1 MPAAKRGGLQRLAQV
16 DCWDFERLTVFRNGT
31 PCDHEALFRQ
41 QFGYA
46 AV

>member
-1 MPAAKRGGLQRLAQV
+1 MPATEGDGLQRLAQV
-16 DCWDFERLTVFRNGT
+16 DCRDSERFAIFRHGA
-31 PCDHEALFRQ
+31 PCDHEALFRE

>member
-1 MPAAKRGGLQRLAQV
+1 MPATEGDGLQRLAQV
-16 DCWDFERLTVFRNGT
+16 DCRDLKRFAVLRNGT

-46 AV
+46 TV